1 MSAAT
6 TRDPTPSEGAF
17 VEEVLRRLR
26 EHFLEW
32 CAPETEG
39 HEHHLAAFAYYEGC
53 GRSDHCRAILGEAAP
68 FALGRELVA
77 RHGFRWVIRG
87 EAEDALV
94 ELADVVDGKREPAT
108 VAGLSWRERGFAR
121 HNPTRPF
128 LMEPVALARR
138 SAGTSGRSRVRAVSA
153 LDQVGTLRAP
163 SRTASAA
170 SSRSDASAIFED
182 IT

>member
-77 RHGFRWVIRG
+77 RHGFRWVMIAAGDAWRYG
-87 EAEDALV
+87 VAHPALSAPIDLLSLEDGSWND
-94 ELADVVDGKREPAT
+94 EEYDPGCEPHPGDGFMTHDSLETILRRA
-108 VAGLSWRERGFAR
+108 RERS
-121 HNPTRPF
+121 P
-128 LMEPVALARR
+128 
-138 SAGTSGRSRVRAVSA
+138 
-153 LDQVGTLRAP
+153 
-163 SRTASAA
+163 AA
-170 SSRSDASAIFED
+170 N
-182 IT
+182 